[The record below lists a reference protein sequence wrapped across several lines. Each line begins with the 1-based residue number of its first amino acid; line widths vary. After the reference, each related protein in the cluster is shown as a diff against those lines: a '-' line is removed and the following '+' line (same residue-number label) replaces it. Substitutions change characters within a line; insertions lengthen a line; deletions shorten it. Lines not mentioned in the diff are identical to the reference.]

1 MTASMIPLDHARRR
15 VLDSV
20 RPLSPIELPL
30 IEAHGCVLARDV
42 AAEYDIPSFSSAE
55 VDGVAVR
62 AADVHEATADVPASL
77 RIVGRSVT
85 GRPPEATV
93 GWGEAVR
100 IAPGAPLPAGADT
113 VVPLEECAVEGDTVR
128 VSHGLPAG
136 SHVRPAGEDVRAGEV
151 LVPSGRRLSG
161 PEIGIL
167 AASGQPAALT
177 HPKVRVG
184 VLSLGNGLVEPGQP
198 AEFGSVRDSGS
209 YTVFGALRD
218 LGAVPYRMGIL
229 TGSDEELRES
239 LLSNLVRAD
248 AFVALAAEAEASRL
262 VHALGT
268 VAQLEWLQVAIY
280 PGMSQV
286 LGTIEGMPFFL
297 LSGSP
302 VSAFVSF
309 EMFVRPALLKMM
321 GRHDIKR
328 PEVMAAV
335 DEELSAPA
343 GITLVAPARVVR
355 VEGRWHAKPTGPAGP
370 NLLAALVRANGL
382 ILVPPEQGTVPAGTP
397 VRAQVFRSLDR

>member
-1 MTASMIPLDHARRR
+1 MDRVTMTASMIPLDHARRR

-136 SHVRPAGEDVRAGEV
+136 SHVRPAGEDACRA
-151 LVPSGRRLSG
+151 RRS
-161 PEIGIL
+161 
-167 AASGQPAALT
+167 ASWRP
-177 HPKVRVG
+177 R
-184 VLSLGNGLVEPGQP
+184 
-198 AEFGSVRDSGS
+198 
-209 YTVFGALRD
+209 
-218 LGAVPYRMGIL
+218 
-229 TGSDEELRES
+229 
-239 LLSNLVRAD
+239 
-248 AFVALAAEAEASRL
+248 
-262 VHALGT
+262 
-268 VAQLEWLQVAIY
+268 
-280 PGMSQV
+280 
-286 LGTIEGMPFFL
+286 
-297 LSGSP
+297 GSP
-302 VSAFVSF
+302 P
-309 EMFVRPALLKMM
+309 R
-321 GRHDIKR
+321 
-328 PEVMAAV
+328 
-335 DEELSAPA
+335 
-343 GITLVAPARVVR
+343 
-355 VEGRWHAKPTGPAGP
+355 
-370 NLLAALVRANGL
+370 
-382 ILVPPEQGTVPAGTP
+382 
-397 VRAQVFRSLDR
+397 